1 MVIEDFMGL
10 FPKAA
15 DLPLY
20 CALLAPIAAV
30 GVNVTTQVLAVRLR
44 GGTQFF
50 RSIIEGFVAG
60 GIALIALEILI
71 PQIRQQGLV
80 TCLFVN
86 GPIYVALAYC
96 YFGLANL
103 GHTSIRLRMYSEI
116 AAAPEGKTTREIEGI
131 YDEGALMQMR
141 LQRLVESGDI
151 VHKDGYYFVGRKKLV
166 YMAKILLACKHIL
179 LGKKSEFE

>member
-1 MVIEDFMGL
+1 MDL
-10 FPKAA
+10 LPKAA
-15 DLPLY
+15 DIPLY
-20 CALLAPIAAV
+20 CALLAPLAAV
-30 GVNVTTQVLAVRLR
+30 GANVIAQVLAVRLR

-50 RSIIEGFVAG
+50 RSIIEGFVVG
-60 GIALIALEILI
+60 GIVLIALEISV

-80 TCLFVN
+80 TCVFVN

-116 AAAPEGKTTREIEGI
+116 SASPEGRTTREIEGI
-131 YDEGALMQMR
+131 YDEGTLMQMR

-151 VHKDGYYFVGRKKLV
+151 VYKDGRYFVGRKKLV
-166 YMAKILLACKHIL
+166 YMARILLACKHIL